1 MAAGLWIIAVILAPS
16 PIHLS
21 LCLKLPD
28 CMFLIRLALT
38 WIDKRLSTKNF
49 ISCCS
54 SAHMDSLNSV
64 FPFLCVC
71 TYILYRPPLANGHPT
86 PRVVSPTTCVQG
98 DRRPLGGF
106 HQILIRWHV
115 QSKARRC
122 THWWLNTFIQIECG
136 KHVSRPV
143 GTRPDIIVAELCS
156 IVDTSVLL
164 QKSRLLCFL
173 LSLANQLY

>member
-1 MAAGLWIIAVILAPS
+1 MAAGLRIIAVILAPS

-38 WIDKRLSTKNF
+38 WMDKRLSTKN
-49 ISCCS
+49 S
-54 SAHMDSLNSV
+54 SFRVVHQPTWTLLILFFHSFV
-64 FPFLCVC
+64 YVHC
-71 TYILYRPPLANGHPT
+71 TGPPLANGHPT
-86 PRVVSPTTCVQG
+86 PLVVSPTTCVQG

-122 THWWLNTFIQIECG
+122 THWWLNTFIQIG

>member
-1 MAAGLWIIAVILAPS
+1 MAAGVRIIAAVSLIIILAPS

-38 WIDKRLSTKNF
+38 WMDKRLSIKN
-49 ISCCS
+49 S
-54 SAHMDSLNSV
+54 SFRVVHQPTWTLLILF

-71 TYILYRPPLANGHPT
+71 TYCTGPPLANGHPT
-86 PRVVSPTTCVQG
+86 PMVVSPTTCVQG

-122 THWWLNTFIQIECG
+122 THWWWLNTFIQIE
-136 KHVSRPV
+136 
-143 GTRPDIIVAELCS
+143 
-156 IVDTSVLL
+156 
-164 QKSRLLCFL
+164 
-173 LSLANQLY
+173 NM